1 MNYMQEAIKESKQG
15 MEKGDG
21 GPFGAVIVKDGKV
34 IGRGHN
40 CVLGCNDPTAHAEVV
55 AIRDAAKALNSY
67 DLSGCEIY
75 SSCEPCP
82 MCYSAIHWARID
94 KLYYAATREDAA
106 AVGFDDDLLYQIL
119 AGKKTDEQL
128 SIKQIDRAQAQAVFE
143 AFKDKSDRII
153 Y

>member
-1 MNYMQEAIKESKQG
+1 MNYMQEAIKESQQG
-15 MEKGDG
+15 MRKGDG
-21 GPFGAVIVKDGKV
+21 GPFGAVIVKGGKIV
-34 IGRGHN
+34 GRGHN

-55 AIRDAAKALNSY
+55 AIRDAAKKLNSY

-94 KLYYAATREDAA
+94 KLYYAATRQDAA

-128 SIKQIDRAQAQAVFE
+128 SVEQIDRAQAQAVFE
-143 AFKDKSDRII
+143 AFKNKSDRII